1 MQTGSVKRH
10 GRGWRG
16 YWREPGRSRATKTMR
31 TKGEAHYALNVEL
44 ERLHA
49 GDRWSPRSCCG
60 SSPSGSSTSTAHH
73 RRPSS
78 MPV

>member
-16 YWREPGRSRATKTMR
+16 YWREDGRSRATKTMR
-31 TKGEAHYALNVEL
+31 TKGEARYVLNVEL

-49 GDRWSPRSCCG
+49 GDRWVAPITLRELAERFLDQRRI
-60 SSPSGSSTSTAHH
+60 TAD
-73 RRPSS
+73 RQICP
-78 MPV
+78 